1 VEITESMLISKLE
14 AIVALLRSLSTLGT
28 TIALDDF
35 GTGYSSLTYLRQ
47 LPLNR
52 LKIDQS
58 FIRDM
63 LSDPDCAAIVKSV
76 ITLAHDLRI
85 TVIAEGV
92 ETDSQFDYLRQIGCD
107 EVQGYLIGK
116 PVPIDQIPD
125 LFVQQLQDRT
135 AILNAEPSAYRAVSS
150 S

>member
-1 VEITESMLISKLE
+1 MDV
-14 AIVALLRSLSTLGT
+14 
-28 TIALDDF
+28 
-35 GTGYSSLTYLRQ
+35 
-47 LPLNR
+47 
-52 LKIDQS
+52 
-58 FIRDM
+58 
-63 LSDPDCAAIVKSV
+63 V
-76 ITLAHDLRI
+76 I
-85 TVIAEGV
+85 